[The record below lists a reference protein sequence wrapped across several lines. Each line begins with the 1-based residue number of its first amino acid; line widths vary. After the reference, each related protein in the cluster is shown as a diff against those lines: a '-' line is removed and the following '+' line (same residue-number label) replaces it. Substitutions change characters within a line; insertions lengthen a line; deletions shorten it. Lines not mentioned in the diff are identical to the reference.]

1 MSARRSFVDCGIVVE
16 RLWWYFGARSFP
28 PLTESSIQR
37 VDISYGA
44 SIRPIEKLAIDLCH
58 QGLLGPNVRF
68 TTQNEAQQRLSLL
81 SGASLLQ

>member
-1 MSARRSFVDCGIVVE
+1 
-16 RLWWYFGARSFP
+16 
-28 PLTESSIQR
+28 